1 MKEYKN
7 TNDLIDFLI
16 AKGVKVNDRSFT
28 FNTIEKYSY
37 YSIVNTYKSI
47 FKDSNGN
54 YVNNVTFEE
63 IYALF
68 EFDKELKLIFLKYIL
83 EIEYLIRTKVS
94 ETISLNYGI
103 EDYLI
108 EKNLDDNYYTKDV
121 INKINDEINKQKDK
135 HDAIKHY
142 LKNYNSIP
150 PYVLVKI
157 LSFGE
162 LSKLFGV
169 LKQSD
174 KQLISKSFKISDK
187 ILKETLTNISM
198 VRNICAHNDRLYNF
212 RSKFLISFKNIDR
225 DYINIDN
232 LTNIYMIMKSMELLL
247 NDKFKNEFEILVN
260 DKINDLRNKII
271 SIDFDLILKAMGFPN
286 INTIEE
292 NI

>member
-1 MKEYKN
+1 M
-7 TNDLIDFLI
+7 
-16 AKGVKVNDRSFT
+16 
-28 FNTIEKYSY
+28 
-37 YSIVNTYKSI
+37 
-47 FKDSNGN
+47 
-54 YVNNVTFEE
+54 
-63 IYALF
+63 
-68 EFDKELKLIFLKYIL
+68 
-83 EIEYLIRTKVS
+83 
-94 ETISLNYGI
+94 
-103 EDYLI
+103 
-108 EKNLDDNYYTKDV
+108 DDNYYTKDV

-187 ILKETLTNISM
+187 VLNQILTNISM

-247 NDKFKNEFEILVN
+247 NDQLKNEFEISVN
-260 DKINDLRNKII
+260 DKIKDLRNKII